1 MKICFEGKRGIREI
15 KEQVDEA
22 SGCRSTPSVPAAPK
36 SWRQEI
42 LP

>member
-1 MKICFEGKRGIREI
+1 MKICFEGKRGIREM

-22 SGCRSTPSVPAAPK
+22 SGCTPSVPAAPK